1 MVSDDIIFWPREQSR
16 QSSDYAINLF
26 VDEGK
31 IRPVSSF
38 PATVVPDNP
47 NWTEDP
53 FDNRSWSLYY
63 QSLGWLYAA
72 EAAYKAGKFPGF
84 AEYAKDIVIDFFST
98 NDDLDHPTHELTW
111 HNGTNAFRMANVAYL
126 YENYFKAG
134 NVNHTGIT
142 FTNAEKQ
149 ILANGLDNAIIVND
163 DALSRAEYYADSN
176 HRFFHAMA
184 LATHASVFGNAQGTP
199 FYDAN
204 ADAHLAQAFDVIDEI
219 LVSIIDPETGATREQ
234 SLMYQRVDISLVQEV
249 KKYILDQGYSL
260 EHDYNAIL
268 EKMVEFDFLSARP
281 GGKISEVGD
290 AIFGSSPSPGI
301 IQDAIDQGL
310 VSPITKYILTQGA
323 EGVRPADL
331 IDYSSTGYV
340 IARPEYEWENPRD
353 LRVLMDVTEKVVSHG
368 HYDNLNVLMSAYGK
382 YILVDS
388 GGPYSYDH
396 TSELGLPGP
405 FRDEYLITS
414 AAHNVVMVDGESYD
428 ADTKMLRVADNT
440 KYSLISAH
448 HGGYENIDIA
458 RDTLV
463 LKEKGIVLLLDNAV
477 NKGAANHEY
486 TLNLHFAPEAAGVDG
501 RANTE
506 FALDNVD
513 VDVAVN
519 TGATASYDAV
529 SGRLGANPQGWVSP
543 GAEQAIPAPVL
554 EVKQTANDAWFT
566 SAVATSLN
574 ASSKLFFETEKTT
587 NGYQLWVS
595 FEGAR
600 WNITLDNHQVTSF
613 VETTTPA
620 GATDQIGNH
629 LNNVLTASNVGDWIA
644 GRAGHDTITGGN
656 GNDVLTGGVGLDSL
670 NGGNGN
676 DTLLGG
682 DNSDTADGGAGGDL
696 IRGGT
701 GNDVLSGGIG
711 NDTAYGGNG
720 NDTLLGGD
728 NNDAL
733 YGEAHDDS
741 IVGGVGI
748 DSLYGG
754 LGNDTLNGGDGSDLM
769 DGGDTNDALVGGAGN
784 DTLFGGTGLDTLSG
798 DNGFD
803 SMNGGDGNDILYGG
817 ANNDTLLGGGGNDTL
832 SGGVGADSLTGNSG
846 TDVFLYTAVN
856 ESTVTTFDVITDFSQ
871 AQHDVISL
879 QALAGTLDFIGTAA
893 FSAVNQVRYQSAGG
907 VTTVQVSTDADN
919 SPEMAIQLDGTYTLT
934 QGDFSL

>member
-16 QSSDYAINLF
+16 QSSTYAVNLF
-26 VDEGK
+26 ADEGK

-53 FDNRSWSLYY
+53 FDSRSWSLYY

-72 EAAYKAGKFPGF
+72 EAAFKAGKFAGF
-84 AEYAKDIVIDFFST
+84 AEYAKDMVIDFFTT
-98 NDDLDHPTHELTW
+98 NDDLDQPTHELTW

-126 YENYFKAG
+126 YENYFKEG
-134 NVNHTGIT
+134 NVNNTGIT
-142 FTNAEKQ
+142 FTNTEKQ
-149 ILANGLDNAIIVND
+149 ILANGLENALIVND

-184 LATHASVFGNAQGTP
+184 LATHASVFGNAQETL
-199 FYDAN
+199 FYDPN
-204 ADAHLAQAFDVIDEI
+204 ADPHLAQAFDVIDEI
-219 LVSIIDPETGATREQ
+219 LVSIIDPDTGATREQ

-249 KKYILDQGYSL
+249 KKYILDQGYTL
-260 EHDYNAIL
+260 AHDYNAIL

-281 GGKISEVGD
+281 GGKISEIGD
-290 AIFGSSPSPGI
+290 AIFGSNPSPGI
-301 IQDAIDQGL
+301 IQDAIDEGL
-310 VSPITKYILTQGA
+310 VSPVTKYILT
-323 EGVRPADL
+323 EGLEGTRPADL

-340 IARPEYEWENPRD
+340 IVRPEYEWENPRD

-428 ADTKMLRVADNT
+428 ADTKMLRVADNS
-440 KYSLISAH
+440 KYSLVSAH

-458 RDTLV
+458 RDMLV

-486 TLNLHFAPEAAGVDG
+486 TLNLHFAPEATGVDG
-501 RANTE
+501 RENTE
-506 FALDNVD
+506 FNIDNVD

-519 TGATASYDAV
+519 TSTAASHSAV
-529 SGRLGANPQGWVSP
+529 TGRLGSNPQGWVSP
-543 GAEQAIPAPVL
+543 GAEQAVPAPVL
-554 EVKQTANDAWFT
+554 EVKQNANDAWFT

-574 ASSKLFFETEKTT
+574 ASSKLFFETEKTAV
-587 NGYQLWVS
+587 GYQLWVS
-595 FEGAR
+595 FEGVR
-600 WNITLDNHQVTSF
+600 WSITLDNHQVTSF
-613 VETTTPA
+613 VETTAPA
-620 GATDQIGNH
+620 SETDQIGNH
-629 LNNVLTASNVGDWIA
+629 LNNILTASDFGGWIA
-644 GRAGHDTITGGN
+644 GRAGHDTVTGGN
-656 GNDVLTGGVGLDSL
+656 GNDLLAGGFGLDSII
-670 NGGNGN
+670 GGNGN
-676 DTLLGG
+676 DTILGG
-682 DNSDTADGGAGGDL
+682 DNSDVVDGGMGTDL

-701 GNDVLSGGIG
+701 GNDALSGDIG
-711 NDTAYGGNG
+711 NDTVYAGNG
-720 NDTLLGGD
+720 HDTLNGGD

-733 YGEAHDDS
+733 YGEAHNDS
-741 IVGGVGI
+741 IIGGAGI

-769 DGGDTNDALVGGAGN
+769 DGGENNDAVIAGSGN
-784 DTLFGGTGLDTLSG
+784 DTLFGGIGLDTLSG
-798 DNGFD
+798 GNGSD
-803 SMNGGDGNDILYGG
+803 SINGGNDNDVLYGESH
-817 ANNDTLLGGGGNDTL
+817 NDTLLGGAGNDTL
-832 SGGVGADSLTGNSG
+832 SGGVGADLLTGNSG
-846 TDVFLYTAVN
+846 TDVFLYISVS
-856 ESTVTTFDVITDFSQ
+856 ESTVTTFDTITDFSQ
-871 AQHDVISL
+871 AQNDVINL

-893 FSAVNQVRYQSAGG
+893 FSAINQVRYQSAGG

-919 SPEMAIQLDGTYTLT
+919 SPEMAVRLDGTFALT
-934 QGDFSL
+934 SGDFSL